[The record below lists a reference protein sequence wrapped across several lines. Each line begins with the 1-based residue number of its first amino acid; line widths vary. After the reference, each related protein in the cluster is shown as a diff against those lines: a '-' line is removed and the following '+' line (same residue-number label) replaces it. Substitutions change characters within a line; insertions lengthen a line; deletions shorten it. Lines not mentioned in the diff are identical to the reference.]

1 MSDRNNDTPPS
12 LQGLFSQ
19 VLRDIQTGINKLEQS
34 VNAQREGGNV
44 PADAPVWPSPNQP
57 QGGQQTQ
64 SQPAPT
70 PKAPS
75 EPYTGQRWEYKVVY
89 VNFRGQI
96 SSEGEQVVIGRGERR
111 SSFVRQYLDEIGEQG
126 WELSGVSPLG
136 ETENSYMV
144 FKRPATG
151 GKKSSSEPRRASSVE
166 EVEETGRVA
175 EL

>member
-1 MSDRNNDTPPS
+1 MSDRKDDTPPS

-19 VLRDIQTGINKLEQS
+19 VLRDIQTGINKLEQT
-34 VNAQREGGNV
+34 VNSQVA
-44 PADAPVWPSPNQP
+44 PDAAVWPSPSQTPGSQTAAP
-57 QGGQQTQ
+57 QQAQA
-64 SQPAPT
+64 PA

-126 WELSGVSPLG
+126 WELSGVSPLA
-136 ETENSYMV
+136 ETENSYLV
-144 FKRPATG
+144 FKRPST
-151 GKKSSSEPRRASSVE
+151 GKKSSSESTSTRRASSVE